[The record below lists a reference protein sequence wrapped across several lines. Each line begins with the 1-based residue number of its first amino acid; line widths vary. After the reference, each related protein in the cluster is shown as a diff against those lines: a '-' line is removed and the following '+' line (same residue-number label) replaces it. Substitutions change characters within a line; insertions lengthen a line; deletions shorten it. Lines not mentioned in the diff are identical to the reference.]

1 MQLEKI
7 MDKEAAATMM
17 EAFPPFDWSEV
28 ALKKDIADAIEISD
42 VRMHAHI
49 AKVME
54 KQTRAFAGW
63 MFTGNSILIAAF
75 AAIVIFAK

>member
-1 MQLEKI
+1 
-7 MDKEAAATMM
+7 MDKEAAVTMM

-28 ALKKDIADAIEISD
+28 LLKKDLDIFESKIHGYISQ
-42 VRMHAHI
+42 
-49 AKVME
+49 VME
-54 KQTRAFAGW
+54 KQTKTFVGW